1 MIMAVRTGLGC
12 ALGVLALPV
21 SLTPAHAQTAS
32 IESLQSE
39 LSEAR
44 AQIDAQRRTLEAQE
58 ARLRALEARFQVA
71 AAQGSGS
78 SPIASSGTA
87 IASASLAPPR
97 PGAAPSGV
105 EQVGEGPAEIEMPQ
119 VAVLG
124 DQGSIVT
131 KAGQFTAEASV
142 EYSRADRNR
151 ALFRGIEIV
160 ESVLIGVFD
169 INESRQDIL
178 TTTAGLRYGI
188 TDRLEVGIRAPF
200 VYRSDTSILTPVAGS
215 NAQSVDSSA
224 DGNGIGDL
232 EFSARYQLLSA
243 RPGRP
248 FLIANLQVVAPTGT
262 SPFEVPRDSS
272 GRQLKAAT
280 GAGFWAVA
288 PSITAILP
296 SDPAVLF
303 GTLGYTKNFGDDVN
317 TAIPPVIIERVE
329 PGDSLSGSF
338 GLGVSLNQRTS
349 FNLGY
354 AHSWVFGTETR
365 TRLLDPPPQD
375 PGPIM
380 QTSRDLQLGRFLF
393 GVTYR
398 LNERANLNWAVEVG
412 ATEDATDLRTVIRI
426 PIVL

>member
-142 EYSRADRNR
+142 E
-151 ALFRGIEIV
+151 
-160 ESVLIGVFD
+160 
-169 INESRQDIL
+169 
-178 TTTAGLRYGI
+178 
-188 TDRLEVGIRAPF
+188 
-200 VYRSDTSILTPVAGS
+200 
-215 NAQSVDSSA
+215 
-224 DGNGIGDL
+224 
-232 EFSARYQLLSA
+232 
-243 RPGRP
+243 
-248 FLIANLQVVAPTGT
+248 
-262 SPFEVPRDSS
+262 
-272 GRQLKAAT
+272 
-280 GAGFWAVA
+280 
-288 PSITAILP
+288 
-296 SDPAVLF
+296 
-303 GTLGYTKNFGDDVN
+303 
-317 TAIPPVIIERVE
+317 
-329 PGDSLSGSF
+329 
-338 GLGVSLNQRTS
+338 
-349 FNLGY
+349 
-354 AHSWVFGTETR
+354 
-365 TRLLDPPPQD
+365 
-375 PGPIM
+375 
-380 QTSRDLQLGRFLF
+380 
-393 GVTYR
+393 
-398 LNERANLNWAVEVG
+398 
-412 ATEDATDLRTVIRI
+412 
-426 PIVL
+426 

>member
-1 MIMAVRTGLGC
+1 MRVRAGLGC
-12 ALGVLALPV
+12 ALGALVVPL
-21 SLTPAHAQTAS
+21 STMPAQAQTAS
-32 IESLQSE
+32 IQSLQSE

-44 AQIDAQRRTLEAQE
+44 AQIEAQRRTLDAQE
-58 ARLRALEARFQVA
+58 ARLRALEARFQTA
-71 AAQGSGS
+71 ASQPQG
-78 SPIASSGTA
+78 GTA
-87 IASASLAPPR
+87 IAAATPSPR
-97 PGAAPSGV
+97 VPGTGAAAGV
-105 EQVGEGPAEIEMPQ
+105 ELVGEAPAEIEMPQ

-131 KAGQFTAEASV
+131 RAGQFTAEASV

-151 ALFRGIEIV
+151 ALFRGIELV
-160 ESVLIGVFD
+160 DALLIGVFD

-188 TDRLEVGIRAPF
+188 SDRLEIGVRLPF
-200 VYRSDTSILTPVAGS
+200 VYRSDTSILTPVAGEES
-215 NAQSVDSSA
+215 QTVDSSS

-232 EFSARYQLLSA
+232 ELSARYQLLSA
-243 RPGRP
+243 RAGRP
-248 FLIANLQVVAPTGT
+248 FLIANLQVVVPTGT
-262 SPFEVPRDSS
+262 SPFDVPRDAS
-272 GRQLKAAT
+272 GRQLEAAT
-280 GAGFWAVA
+280 GAGFWAIA

-303 GTLGYTKNFGDDVN
+303 GTLGYTKNFGDDVG
-317 TAIPPVIIERVE
+317 TAIPPVIIDRVE
-329 PGDSLSGSF
+329 PGDALSGSF

-365 TRLLDPPPQD
+365 TRLIEPGPND
-375 PGPIM
+375 PGPITM
-380 QTSRDLQLGRFLF
+380 TSRDLQLGRFLF

-398 LNERANLNWAVEVG
+398 LNERANLNWAVEIG